1 MPSNTVQIV
10 APDYQLWS
18 LRSPECEGTAHII
31 STPNTLAVMEYVV
44 RVPVCLDSQ
53 QAVIVLPPVPGHP
66 VSAVTAGPV
75 GVLAVGHVVLL
86 QLVLHAL
93 LYPEQS

>member
-44 RVPVCLDSQ
+44 RVPVCLQ
-53 QAVIVLPPVPGHP
+53 
-66 VSAVTAGPV
+66 VSLHMIGT
-75 GVLAVGHVVLL
+75 VVRIFTLIASRRL
-86 QLVLHAL
+86 
-93 LYPEQS
+93 